1 MIHNQIVTWTAFAIL
16 AMFVKEVSLSAKVQN
31 AQTCKSAKEVFPK
44 CKNVQYAKGQKK
56 SSPSAKMFKH
66 AKGQRSL
73 PQGPATSSK
82 CKQRISAVHSVTV
95 QTNSN
100 FKIDK
105 KNHLEHYFN
114 ACGNLF
120 VIILPSII
128 SSNSSASSPHS
139 RFSSPADFSL
149 SLHCTMQ
156 AATTKCTM
164 QVAQVR
170 LLASNKAGL
179 DTHTRENT
187 HFLPMTVSLIPRIV
201 SARSY
206 PTLMLTFYDSAEERK
221 GAYGQICCWWSTSV
235 ILRGLTCTRF
245 CIWASRALCV
255 MCGCIVNVHTL
266 GCVGQCIL

>member
-1 MIHNQIVTWTAFAIL
+1 MWQFVCDHPAFHHL
-16 AMFVKEVSLSAKVQN
+16 
-31 AQTCKSAKEVFPK
+31 
-44 CKNVQYAKGQKK
+44 
-56 SSPSAKMFKH
+56 FK
-66 AKGQRSL
+66 
-73 PQGPATSSK
+73 
-82 CKQRISAVHSVTV
+82 
-95 QTNSN
+95 
-100 FKIDK
+100 
-105 KNHLEHYFN
+105 
-114 ACGNLF
+114 LF
-120 VIILPSII
+120 SII
-128 SSNSSASSPHS
+128 SSLKVLIASRLLPVL
-139 RFSSPADFSL
+139 A
-149 SLHCTMQ
+149 LHYAGCHDQMHY
-156 AATTKCTM
+156 AG
-164 QVAQVR
+164 AQVR

-179 DTHTRENT
+179 DTHTHT